1 MKAMVIKNFGKPEVF
16 EIAEIPKPKLQS
28 GHVLIRVKA
37 STVNPIDCKIR
48 SGLLK
53 SLAPE
58 TGVLGFDV
66 AGIIE
71 EVGDGVSKFDA
82 GEEVFG

>member
-1 MKAMVIKNFGKPEVF
+1 MKAMVIKSFGEAEVF
-16 EIAEIPKPKLQS
+16 EITEIPKPKLKS

-37 STVNPIDCKIR
+37 STVNPIDYKFR

-58 TGVLGFDV
+58 TGFLGFDV
-66 AGIIE
+66 AGTIE
-71 EVGDGVSKFDA
+71 EVGD
-82 GEEVFG
+82 